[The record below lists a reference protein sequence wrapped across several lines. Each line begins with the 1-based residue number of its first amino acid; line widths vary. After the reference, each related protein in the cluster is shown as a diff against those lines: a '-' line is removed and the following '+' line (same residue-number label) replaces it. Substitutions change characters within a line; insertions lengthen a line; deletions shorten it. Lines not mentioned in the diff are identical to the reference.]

1 MDRVA
6 FSIFGIDVMWY
17 GILMASGMILGTI
30 IALKEAK
37 RVGISEDSVLDLA
50 IIAIPM
56 GLLGARLYYVLFNWG
71 YYSQNPSQILNFRGG
86 GMAIHGAIIA
96 GLLTGYIFTKI
107 KDRLTIQNKDLEFIA
122 QSKYIVGGNMIQ
134 FAQG

>member
-56 GLLGARLYYVLFNWG
+56 GLLGARFYLIG
-71 YYSQNPSQILNFRGG
+71 DIILK
-86 GMAIHGAIIA
+86 IHLRYLI
-96 GLLTGYIFTKI
+96 
-107 KDRLTIQNKDLEFIA
+107 LEVEEW
-122 QSKYIVGGNMIQ
+122 QYMEQ
-134 FAQG
+134 

>member
-56 GLLGARLYYVLFNWG
+56 GLLGARLYYVLFNLE
-71 YYSQNPSQILNFRGG
+71 YYSKNIGEIFNINSGG
-86 GMAIHGAIIA
+86 LAIYGGIIGGA
-96 GLLTGYIFTKI
+96 LVTYIYAKFKKI
-107 KDRLTIQNKDLEFIA
+107 D
-122 QSKYIVGGNMIQ
+122 
-134 FAQG
+134 